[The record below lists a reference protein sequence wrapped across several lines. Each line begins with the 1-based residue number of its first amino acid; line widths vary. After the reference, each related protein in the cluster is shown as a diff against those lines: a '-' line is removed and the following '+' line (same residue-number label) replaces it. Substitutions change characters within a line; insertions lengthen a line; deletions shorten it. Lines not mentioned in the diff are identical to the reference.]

1 MAIDNKIKDE
11 KYNTILTVK
20 QQKYLHNHQVKLINI
35 NLL

>member
-1 MAIDNKIKDE
+1 MIKLE
-11 KYNTILTVK
+11 MKNYNTILTVK